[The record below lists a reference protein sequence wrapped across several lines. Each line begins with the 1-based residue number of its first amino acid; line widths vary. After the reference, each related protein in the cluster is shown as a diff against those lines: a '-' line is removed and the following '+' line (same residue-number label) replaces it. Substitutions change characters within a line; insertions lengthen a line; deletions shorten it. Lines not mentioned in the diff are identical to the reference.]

1 LTDIVTFENE
11 YYIRAS
17 STLADDRTRVLKYG
31 DTFAVFNRFGDIEPV
46 GPAQFGLF
54 HAECRYL
61 SRFTMHINR
70 RQPLLLSSTVRE
82 DNAFLSVDVTNLDA
96 ALPGNQALPRG
107 TLHIFRLQYL
117 EEGSC
122 HAHIRARN
130 YGSELA
136 QFSIAFRFEADFAD
150 IFEVRGTKRE
160 RKGQRLED
168 RLAGD
173 SPIFEYRG
181 LDGVLRRTRLEF
193 SLTPASLETN
203 GAAFDLA
210 LAPGEEKS
218 LEALVLCERDPGINK
233 PAGSW
238 KTNAHRDPRPD
249 PTGLHDCRI
258 TTSSESFNAW
268 LNRSSADLQMLA
280 EGNPEG
286 AYPYAGVPWFS
297 TVFGRDGIITAMEC
311 LWVSPAIARAVLD
324 YLAKNQ
330 ATEEIPEEDAEPGKI
345 LHEIRRSEM
354 AATKEVPFGRY
365 YGSIDA
371 TPLFVMLAGQY
382 FERTGDLPFIRE
394 IWPNVRRAVDWMD
407 NYGDRD
413 KDGFIEYEKRSS
425 HGLVQQ
431 GWKDSYDSVFHAN
444 GILAEPPIALCE
456 VQGYAFA
463 AKRAA
468 AQLARALGEPDLAFR
483 FDTESRSLQTQFE
496 QAFWS
501 ERLGNYVLALD
512 GNKRQCQVNT
522 SNAGHALFCEIANH
536 RRAESVASVLMREQL
551 FSGWG
556 VRTVASPE
564 IRYNP
569 MSYHNGSVW
578 PHDSA
583 IVAMGFSHYGM
594 QSLACEI
601 LQGLYEASLHMPLQ
615 RMPELFC
622 GFHKRDDGSGPTFY
636 PVACSPQAWAAG
648 SVFLLLQACLGLH
661 VAMGEVPEVRCS
673 RSLFPKALDEVQIE
687 NLRIGDSSV
696 TLTLRRSKKGISI
709 EAVRQQ
715 GRVQVRNAD

>member
-17 STLADDRTRVLKYG
+17 STLADDRTRVLKHG

-61 SRFTMHINR
+61 SRFTMQINR

-82 DNAFLSVDVTNLDA
+82 DNAFLSVDVTNLDDGA
-96 ALPGNQALPRG
+96 FPGKALPRG

-117 EEGSC
+117 EEAAC

-136 QFSIAFRFEADFAD
+136 EFSVTFRFEADFAD

-160 RKGQRLED
+160 HKGQRLPD
-168 RLAGD
+168 RLADDG
-173 SPIFEYRG
+173 PIFEYCG
-181 LDGVLRRTRLEF
+181 LDGVLRRTRIDF
-193 SLTPASLETN
+193 SLKPASLETN
-203 GAAFDLA
+203 AAGFDFA
-210 LAPGEEKS
+210 LGPGEEKS
-218 LEALVLCERDPGINK
+218 LDALVLCGRDPGVSK
-233 PAGSW
+233 PVKSW
-238 KTNAHRDPRPD
+238 KANGYHGLRPD

-297 TVFGRDGIITAMEC
+297 TVFGRDGILTAMEC
-311 LWVSPAIARAVLD
+311 LWVSPSIAQAVLH

-330 ATEEIPEEDAEPGKI
+330 ATEEIPEQDAEPGKI

-382 FERTGDLPFIRE
+382 FERTGDLHFIRG
-394 IWPNVRRAVDWMD
+394 IWSNVRRALDWMD

-425 HGLVQQ
+425 RGLVQQ

-444 GILAEPPIALCE
+444 GALAEPPIALCE

-483 FDTESRSLQTQFE
+483 FDTEAGSLQTQFE
-496 QAFWS
+496 RAFWS

-512 GNKRQCQVNT
+512 GNKKQCEVNT
-522 SNAGHALFCEIANH
+522 SNAGHALFCEIANQW
-536 RRAESVASVLMREQL
+536 RAESSASVLMREQL

-564 IRYNP
+564 MRYNP

-583 IVAMGFSHYGM
+583 IVAMGFSRYGM
-594 QSLACEI
+594 RHLSCEI
-601 LQGLYEASLHMPLQ
+601 LQGLYEASVHMPLQ

-622 GFHKRDDGSGPTFY
+622 GFHKRDDGSGPTLY

-648 SVFLLLQACLGLH
+648 SVFLLLEACLGLH
-661 VAMGEVPEVRCS
+661 VVMGELPEIRCS
-673 RSLFPKALDEVQIE
+673 RPQFPKSLDEIQIE
-687 NLRIGDSSV
+687 NLRVGDSSV
-696 TLTLRRSKKGISI
+696 TLALRRSGKGISF

-715 GRVQVRNAD
+715 GRVQIRSAD